1 MATTIKN
8 EQKLFSAI
16 TTTGNITVTC
26 EARLNGDNSL
36 AGISQGQI
44 NDSVKGNLG
53 SFTAENYAPMVTY
66 PQQGLRMSLNVNNID
81 DLQAC
86 SSAVETMLAE
96 LVVTYPVVG

>member
-1 MATTIKN
+1 MTTIKN
-8 EQKLFSAI
+8 EQKLFSVT

-53 SFTAENYAPMVTY
+53 SFTAGEM
-66 PQQGLRMSLNVNNID
+66 GLESVSAQSPLRANVNINNVSDLAACNI
-81 DLQAC
+81 LCLGRA
-86 SSAVETMLAE
+86 
-96 LVVTYPVVG
+96 

>member
-1 MATTIKN
+1 MTTIKT
-8 EQKLFSAI
+8 EQKLFSV
-16 TTTGNITVTC
+16 TMTTGNITVTY

-53 SFTAENYAPMVTY
+53 NFTAENYTPMVTY

-81 DLQAC
+81 DLQVC

-96 LVVTYPVVG
+96 LAVTYPVV

>member
-8 EQKLFSAI
+8 EQKLFSVT

-53 SFTAENYAPMVTY
+53 SFTAENYIQIPAYTNQV
-66 PQQGLRMSLNVNNID
+66 LRTSLNINDIS
-81 DLQAC
+81 DLKVC
-86 SSAVETMLAE
+86 SDSVIIMLAE
-96 LVVTYPVVG
+96 IASVYPVV